1 MQFLWKGSQ
10 GSDCLKLLGRGFGG
24 KDSHSYCF
32 SGKSPKTKQ
41 NNNKELNRNLQFI
54 QKENL
59 PPISRLELLKGILS

>member
-10 GSDCLKLLGRGFGG
+10 GSDCLKLLGRGFGE

-41 NNNKELNRNLQFI
+41 HKTTTKSLTEIFSLFRKKI
-54 QKENL
+54 
-59 PPISRLELLKGILS
+59 